1 MFLFAFIPIAE
12 KKKKKRKT
20 NKQVNI
26 PDAVQHLKS
35 KDIQH

>member
-1 MFLFAFIPIAE
+1 MLLFAFIAIDV
-12 KKKKKRKT
+12 KNIKRKP

-26 PDAVQHLKS
+26 PDAVQHLES